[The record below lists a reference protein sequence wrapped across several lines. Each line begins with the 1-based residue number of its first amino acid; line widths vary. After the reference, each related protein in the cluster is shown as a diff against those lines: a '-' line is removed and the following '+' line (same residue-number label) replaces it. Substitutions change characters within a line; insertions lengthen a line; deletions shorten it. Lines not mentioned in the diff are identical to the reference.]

1 MKESN
6 YIFSARELI
15 KMKKDLTVSELRQNV
30 RDLIGEYSGEEISRQ
45 MAQNVG
51 KTSINVKLDRYGNCN
66 GFQLRK
72 YRDVDDNFV
81 RYDGSVYI
89 RHNTDDDF
97 IRLSNDNGRF
107 YYGRNSSYED
117 GYDLFIQ
124 GDEYSSLL
132 PLFEDMEYN
141 MKQVQECFFNIAEQ
155 KDFIKRMN
163 SDIISELNCADMNKY
178 RSTDIIEDVLQDIEK
193 RKNDAHK
200 YLDSLKGKYII
211 VKWKGI
217 KYLNIYIIKMED
229 YKLSGYNGLL
239 IKGDCINLVD
249 MDKVHISKEE
259 LNLYSTLD
267 YDIYI
272 INDDNMLDN
281 AIDELKK
288 SFNKAY
294 MTMKERINL

>member
-1 MKESN
+1 
-6 YIFSARELI
+6 
-15 KMKKDLTVSELRQNV
+15 
-30 RDLIGEYSGEEISRQ
+30 
-45 MAQNVG
+45 
-51 KTSINVKLDRYGNCN
+51 
-66 GFQLRK
+66 
-72 YRDVDDNFV
+72 
-81 RYDGSVYI
+81 
-89 RHNTDDDF
+89 
-97 IRLSNDNGRF
+97 
-107 YYGRNSSYED
+107 
-117 GYDLFIQ
+117 
-124 GDEYSSLL
+124 
-132 PLFEDMEYN
+132 

-229 YKLSGYNGLL
+229 YELSGYNGLL